1 MPKGMSEKTIFAK
14 IIDRE
19 IPADIVY
26 EDDRSLAFRDINPA
40 APTHILVVPKKPID
54 MIENLEDEDDG
65 VVGHLIVVARK
76 IAKEQGL
83 TNGYRLVFNNG
94 KDAGQSVFH
103 IHLHLLGGRSLAWPP
118 G

>member
-1 MPKGMSEKTIFAK
+1 MSEKTIFAK

-26 EDDRSLAFRDINPA
+26 EDDRALAFRDIHPA
-40 APTHILVVPKKPID
+40 APTHILVIPKKPIAQVEHMTEKD
-54 MIENLEDEDDG
+54 AGL
-65 VVGHLIVVARK
+65 VGHMVYCATK

-83 TNGYRLVFNNG
+83 NNGYRLVMNNG
-94 KDAGQSVFH
+94 TEGGQSVFH
-103 IHLHLLGGRSLAWPP
+103 IHLHLLGGRVLAWPP